1 MPVQSTVNNKLYSN
15 ILQQE
20 KLKKISIFYTKNRD
34 FACSGFHK
42 FARINQEMKKILYF
56 IFATMFCIFNADA
69 ASRGENPVSRSKN
82 VNVIT
87 GEKSARSTTSRNA
100 VKTTVSARNAKPVS
114 ILAPRTTQRNTA
126 TRTPVSRNAISQN
139 KTVSARAATT
149 TQVTASVETRTG
161 AEYEQ
166 CKSAFF
172 TCMDQ
177 FCQLKNDSYRRCSCN
192 DRIFDFQDI
201 AETYQKANDKLTE
214 FSEDLDVVGMTR
226 EQALAMKT
234 ASEGEDAMTE
244 DKSAS
249 KQLLQAIMNSIKGGD
264 ASVGGK
270 YKDLNSITI
279 SADMSNAFGMD
290 DSGQIIASYNGAALY
305 KAVYPKCRNAV
316 QEDCNKASLQRAV
329 NAYLMAIEQ
338 DCNSVESALANQQ
351 KTLKAS
357 THQSSAMLDL
367 ARVENRKNHNSDNVA
382 TCLANVE
389 AAIQSEEVC
398 GARYHK
404 CLDYGQFIDVA
415 TGAPLTGVADF
426 YKLGELLTFKTNVNI
441 KDQKLSSLQN
451 NREFVQFFESKTKKF
466 AKEAL
471 DKCVEDSD
479 YVWQQYL
486 DRALLDI
493 YYAQQSKVKEIKQ
506 SCLTLVAQCYDNQN
520 VSITNAMVNLTG
532 DSNLLLKPNT
542 ISLTTQMCD
551 KYIDSCD
558 GMFSGIIRDY
568 IKTKDGKDSLNACRA
583 IAQQCFDKFGGEGYG
598 NFYSTRNGLFA
609 KGDAIDW
616 FSIYKKDLNG
626 QNILDETGKEIIV
639 SPCAQ
644 QLAETPGCTD
654 IEEIFGGFDKY
665 VDTDDILIGYSA
677 ENATDTTRQ
686 IRSSGIATEVYYKII
701 DGLSNHCNALGGYF
715 VEYKYAAQYGYQPN
729 DLCKIASE
737 DPDSIFY
744 IDETANS
751 ARTLVYWYHFG
762 RNENMCPANY
772 DVSVDTQSWGIC
784 SCWENG
790 GYRSKNGS
798 TATCR
803 PVIPA
808 ISSNSDTNS
817 EDLCSENNLCKETYA
832 ENESVDKTCAQPR
845 ANRSFYWCQQTV
857 VSSDGQLCP
866 TMNLTTKN
874 ASDEDTASTG
884 ETKFYC
890 ASENEQYIQTVN
902 ENVPRHNR

>member
-1 MPVQSTVNNKLYSN
+1 
-15 ILQQE
+15 
-20 KLKKISIFYTKNRD
+20 
-34 FACSGFHK
+34 
-42 FARINQEMKKILYF
+42 MKKILCF
-56 IFATMFCIFNADA
+56 IFATVICIFNAEA
-69 ASRGENPVSRSKN
+69 ASRGENTASRGKN
-82 VNVIT
+82 TNVVT
-87 GEKSARSTTSRNA
+87 SEKSARSTTSRNA
-100 VKTTVSARNAKPVS
+100 VKTTVASRNAKSVS
-114 ILAPRTTQRNTA
+114 ILSSRNAKKTSA
-126 TRTPVSRNAISQN
+126 TRTPVSRTAIIQN
-139 KTVSARAATT
+139 KTVSSRAAATS
-149 TQVTASVETRTG
+149 QTAASTETRTG

-192 DRIFDFQDI
+192 DRIFDLQET
-201 AETYQKANDKLTE
+201 AETYQKANEKLTE

-249 KQLLQAIMNSIKGGD
+249 KQLLQAIMNSLKGGD
-264 ASVGGK
+264 TSVGGK
-270 YKDLNSITI
+270 YKDLNSVTI

-290 DSGQIIASYNGAALY
+290 DSGQIIASYNGTTLY

-316 QEDCNKASLQRAV
+316 KEDCNNASLQRAV

-338 DCNSVESALANQQ
+338 DCNTVESALKTQQ

-367 ARVENRKNHNSDNVA
+367 ARVENHQKHNSEDVA

-389 AAIQSEEVC
+389 TTIQSEEVC
-398 GARYHK
+398 GAGYHK

-415 TGAPLTGVADF
+415 TGAPLTGVSDF
-426 YKLGELLTFKTNVNI
+426 YKLGELLTFKTNVDI
-441 KDQKLSSLQN
+441 KDQKLSSMQN
-451 NREFVQFFESKTKKF
+451 NREFVQFFENKTKKF

-471 DKCVEDSD
+471 DKCNEDSD

-520 VSITNAMVNLTG
+520 VSVTNAMVNLTG
-532 DSNLLLKPNT
+532 DSSLLLKPNAL
-542 ISLTTQMCD
+542 SLTTQMCN

-568 IKTKDGKDSLNACRA
+568 IKTKDGKDSLSACRA
-583 IAQQCFDKFGGEGYG
+583 IAQQCFDKFGGEEYS

-616 FSIYKKDLNG
+616 FSIYAYDYTTDSYGNLDTVTPKIDENG
-626 QNILDETGKEIIV
+626 NTIIV

-644 QLAETPGCTD
+644 QLAETPGCVEKDANGNITENGKRAL
-654 IEEIFGGFDKY
+654 EEIFGGFDKY
-665 VDTDDILIGYSA
+665 INTDDLLVRYSA
-677 ENATDTTRQ
+677 AEGTDSTRQ
-686 IRSSGIATEVYYKII
+686 IRSNGIATEVYYKII
-701 DGLSNHCNALGGYF
+701 DRLSNHCKGLGGYF
-715 VEYKYAAQYGYQPN
+715 VEYKYAAQYGYQQN

-737 DPDSIFY
+737 DPNSVFY
-744 IDETANS
+744 IDANANS
-751 ARTLVYWYHFG
+751 ARTLVYWYHFS
-762 RNENMCPANY
+762 RDENMCPADYNI
-772 DVSVDTQSWGIC
+772 SVDTQSWGLC

-798 TATCR
+798 IATCR
-803 PVIPA
+803 PIIPA
-808 ISSNSDTNS
+808 ISGDTDTNS
-817 EDLCSENNLCKETYA
+817 EVMCSENNLCKETYS
-832 ENESVDKTCAQPR
+832 EGETVDKTCAQPR

-866 TMNLTTKN
+866 TMNLTTELGSGEN
-874 ASDEDTASTG
+874 TG
-884 ETKFYC
+884 ETKLYC
-890 ASENEQYIQTVN
+890 ASENGQYIKTVN
-902 ENVPRHNR
+902 ENVPGQNR

>member
-1 MPVQSTVNNKLYSN
+1 
-15 ILQQE
+15 LQQE
-20 KLKKISIFYTKNRD
+20 KLKKASIFYIKNRD
-34 FACSGFHK
+34 FACSGFYK
-42 FARINQEMKKILYF
+42 FARIIQEMKKILCF
-56 IFATMFCIFNADA
+56 IFATLVCIFNADA
-69 ASRGENPVSRSKN
+69 ASRGENTASRSKN
-82 VNVIT
+82 TNIVT
-87 GEKSARSTTSRNA
+87 TEKGARSTTSRNA
-100 VKTTVSARNAKPVS
+100 VKTTVAPRNAKSVS
-114 ILAPRTTQRNTA
+114 ILSSRTAKKTAA
-126 TRTPVSRNAISQN
+126 TRTPVSRSATVQN
-139 KTVSARAATT
+139 KTVSARAAAAT
-149 TQVTASVETRTG
+149 TQAATSAETRTG

-192 DRIFDFQDI
+192 DRIFELQDI
-201 AETYQKANDKLTE
+201 ADTYQKANEKLTE

-264 ASVGGK
+264 TSVGGK
-270 YKDLNSITI
+270 YKDLNSVTI
-279 SADMSNAFGMD
+279 SADISNAFGMD
-290 DSGQIIASYNGAALY
+290 DSGQIIASYNGATLY

-316 QEDCNKASLQRAV
+316 KEDCNNASLQRAV

-338 DCNSVESALANQQ
+338 DCNTVESALKTQQ
-351 KTLKAS
+351 KSLKAS

-367 ARVENRKNHNSDNVA
+367 ARVENRQNHNSDDVA

-389 AAIQSEEVC
+389 KAVQSEEVC
-398 GARYHK
+398 GAGYHK

-426 YKLGELLTFKTNVNI
+426 YKLGELLTFKTNVDI

-451 NREFVQFFESKTKKF
+451 NREFVQFFENKTKKF
-466 AKEAL
+466 AKESL

-493 YYAQQSKVKEIKQ
+493 YYAQQSKVKDIKQ

-520 VSITNAMVNLTG
+520 VSITNAMANLTG
-532 DSNLLLKPNT
+532 DSSLLLKPNA

-568 IKTKDGKDSLNACRA
+568 IETKDNRDSLNACRA
-583 IAQQCFDKFGGEGYG
+583 IAQQCFDKFGGEEYG
-598 NFYSTRNGLFA
+598 NFYSTQNGLFA
-609 KGDAIDW
+609 RGAAIDW
-616 FSIYKKDLNG
+616 FSIYAYDYTTDNSG
-626 QNILDETGKEIIV
+626 NIDTITPKTDEYGNKIIV

-644 QLAETPGCTD
+644 QLAETAGCAD
-654 IEEIFGGFDKY
+654 QIEEVFGGFDKY
-665 VDTDDILIGYSA
+665 VDTENAAIYSA
-677 ENATDTTRQ
+677 IDAADVTRQ
-686 IRSSGIATEVYYKII
+686 IRSNGIATEVYYKII
-701 DGLSNHCNALGGYF
+701 DGLSNHCNGLGGYF

-729 DLCKIASE
+729 DLCRIASE

-762 RNENMCPANY
+762 RDENMCPANY
-772 DVSVDTQSWGIC
+772 NVAVDTQSWGLC

-798 TATCR
+798 VATCR
-803 PVIPA
+803 PIIPA
-808 ISSNSDTNS
+808 ISGNTDSSS
-817 EDLCSENNLCKETYA
+817 EELCSEHNLCKETYA
-832 ENESVDKTCAQPR
+832 EGETVDKTCAQPR
-845 ANRSFYWCQQTV
+845 ANKSFHWCQQTV

-874 ASDEDTASTG
+874 SAGEDTANSSG
-884 ETKFYC
+884 GTKFFC
-890 ASENEQYIQTVN
+890 ASEDEQHITTVN
-902 ENVPRHNR
+902 ENVPKHSR